1 MDLDVAGSNPVTR
14 PNFLWHQ
21 RRRLGYQSGHA
32 FPRRDFI
39 ILAREWVLI
48 AAQLGDHF
56 VVLAGN
62 LKQTIPKSACLFC
75 VG

>member
-1 MDLDVAGSNPVTR
+1 
-14 PNFLWHQ
+14 
-21 RRRLGYQSGHA
+21 
-32 FPRRDFI
+32 
-39 ILAREWVLI
+39 VLI